1 MFLGFAGFFDME
13 NALYVVATPIGNLG
27 DITQRALDVLSGVDM
42 VAAEDTRHSGR
53 LLQHFGIRTRLLSC
67 HEHNEAQTA
76 ERIVG
81 LLQQGQS
88 VALISDAGT
97 PLISDPG
104 YVLVNAVRVAGFD
117 VVPVPGASAMVAA
130 LSVCGL
136 ATDRFT
142 FAGFLPAKN
151 KQRRERLEEL
161 ASLPH
166 TWVVYESTHRI
177 MATLTDMGL
186 VLGGERK
193 VVVAKELTKS
203 FETIRQG
210 NAPELLGWMQ
220 EDEGRQRGEFVLLV
234 EGRPEISGSGESVM
248 ERDKLL
254 RVLLGEMPVSQ
265 AAKVAAKLL
274 DIKKSELYSRA
285 LELTEEK

>member
-1 MFLGFAGFFDME
+1 ME

-27 DITQRALDVLSGVDM
+27 DITQRALDVLGGVEV

-53 LLQHFGIRTRLLSC
+53 LLQHFGIRTKLISC
-67 HEHNEAQTA
+67 HEHNEQQTS

-104 YVLVNAVRVAGFD
+104 YVLVNAVRAAGFD
-117 VVPVPGASAMVAA
+117 VIPVPGASAMVAA

-161 ASLPH
+161 SVLNH
-166 TWVVYESTHRI
+166 TWIVYESTHRI
-177 MATLTDMGL
+177 LATLTDMCD
-186 VLGGERK
+186 VFDEERK
-193 VVVAKELTKS
+193 IVLAKELTKS
-203 FETIRQG
+203 FETVRQS
-210 NAPELLGWMQ
+210 NAAELLAWIK
-220 EDEGRQRGEFVLLV
+220 EDEGRQRGEFVILV
-234 EGRPEISGSGESVM
+234 DGLPEITDSGSAVM

-254 RVLLGEMPVSQ
+254 RVLLEDMSVSQ
-265 AAKVAAKLL
+265 AAKVAAKLM
-274 DIKKSELYSRA
+274 DIKKKELYSRA
-285 LELTEEK
+285 LELAEE